1 MEKYAGPICASL
13 TPCACKTPRPCDAS
27 QYSIAS
33 RSPGAKFMICVSSVC
48 SAPPLPSDGCAR
60 FAQAMRPGIGPKR
73 AALSVASSSGEGDGK
88 GGGCIDCALA
98 RAPIVNA
105 KIAEAMRVERFIG
118 A

>member
-1 MEKYAGPICASL
+1 
-13 TPCACKTPRPCDAS
+13 
-27 QYSIAS
+27 
-33 RSPGAKFMICVSSVC
+33 
-48 SAPPLPSDGCAR
+48 
-60 FAQAMRPGIGPKR
+60 MRPGIGPKR